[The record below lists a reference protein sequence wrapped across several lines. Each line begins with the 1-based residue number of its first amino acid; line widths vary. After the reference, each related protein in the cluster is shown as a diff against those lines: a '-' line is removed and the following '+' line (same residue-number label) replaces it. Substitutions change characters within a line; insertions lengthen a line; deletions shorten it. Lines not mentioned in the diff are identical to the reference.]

1 MFDRQAILEQLQ
13 NCDIIVG
20 NLIHYYFCPNRM
32 YLQQALNNTVGPAIV
47 QDFLNFHWDW
57 INSKQRMHSWGPLT
71 SNLLLIAMEGV

>member
-1 MFDRQAILEQLQ
+1 
-13 NCDIIVG
+13 
-20 NLIHYYFCPNRM
+20 M

-71 SNLLLIAMEGV
+71 SNLLLIGMEGL